1 VPDLPKS
8 INPQLNMTQTWIR
21 LPPAR
26 KGAKCPVSGFS
37 RRKLQ
42 TMIYGIP
49 SQGIPGI
56 VKYRHVAGGSGDKG
70 LILIHVPSLLQ
81 AMLGEPE
88 LPPDTTVALRM
99 LANSPE
105 WCQCAMRQLLALSED
120 RAGMTATDF
129 FHYLLATNHEP
140 PSLHPTKPSAPGN
153 RIPYPAFLR
162 SATAS

>member
-1 VPDLPKS
+1 MSALS
-8 INPQLNMTQTWIR
+8 QTWIR

-70 LILIHVPSLLQ
+70 LILIHVPSLIQ

-88 LPPDTTVALRM
+88 LSPDTVAAVRM
-99 LANSPE
+99 LTDSPD
-105 WCQCAMRQLLALSED
+105 WCQVAMRIMLELTND
-120 RAGMTATDF
+120 RAGLTVADF
-129 FHYLLATNHEP
+129 LAYLLATDRL
-140 PSLHPTKPSAPGN
+140 SV
-153 RIPYPAFLR
+153 PAE
-162 SATAS
+162 